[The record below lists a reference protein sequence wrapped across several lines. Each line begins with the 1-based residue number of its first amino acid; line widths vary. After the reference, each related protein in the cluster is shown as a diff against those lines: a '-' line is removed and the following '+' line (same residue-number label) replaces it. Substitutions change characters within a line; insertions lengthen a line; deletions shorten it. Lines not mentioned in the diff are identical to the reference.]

1 MTAPRHGHERGQ
13 AAVLLI
19 GVLAL
24 AVAFVGLAVDGARLL
39 TVRRDLHA
47 VADSAALAGASAI
60 DERAYRESVGRDI
73 RLDAQ
78 LAREAAMRVIAGSG
92 LPADATAEVSVD
104 DTGVDVRITR
114 DVPTVLLRVV
124 GLAGEHIGAHARAAP
139 RRL

>member
-1 MTAPRHGHERGQ
+1 MTAAAGRERGQ
-13 AAVLLI
+13 AAVLLL

-39 TVRRDLHA
+39 TVRRDLYA

-60 DERAYRESVGRDI
+60 DEHAYRESVGRDI

-78 LAREAAMRVIAGSG
+78 LAREAALRVVAASA
-92 LPADATAEVSVD
+92 LPADTTVEVNVYA
-104 DTGVDVRITR
+104 TGVDVRIAR

-124 GLAGEHIGAHARAAP
+124 GLAGERIGAHARAEP
-139 RRL
+139 RRV

>member
-1 MTAPRHGHERGQ
+1 M
-13 AAVLLI
+13 LLL

-39 TVRRDLHA
+39 TVRRDLYA

-60 DERAYRESVGRDI
+60 DEHAYRESVGRDI

-78 LAREAAMRVIAGSG
+78 LAREAALRVVAASA
-92 LPADATAEVSVD
+92 LPADTTVEVNVYA
-104 DTGVDVRITR
+104 TGVDVRIAR

-124 GLAGEHIGAHARAAP
+124 GLAGERIGAHARAEP
-139 RRL
+139 RRV

>member
-24 AVAFVGLAVDGARLL
+24 AVAFVGLAVDGARVL

-73 RLDAQ
+73 RLCTAGRAS
-78 LAREAAMRVIAGSG
+78 ARHGPRSRA
-92 LPADATAEVSVD
+92 
-104 DTGVDVRITR
+104 R
-114 DVPTVLLRVV
+114 DRRN
-124 GLAGEHIGAHARAAP
+124 RAADSG
-139 RRL
+139 RTRHGVGHR

>member
-1 MTAPRHGHERGQ
+1 MIAGRARREGGQ
-13 AAVLLI
+13 AAVLLL

-24 AVAFVGLAVDGARLL
+24 AVVFVALAVDGARLL

-60 DERAYRESVGRDI
+60 DEHAYRETVGHDI

-78 LAREAAMRVIAGSG
+78 LARDAAERVLAASG
-92 LPADATAEVSVD
+92 LPEGTTVQVD
-104 DTGVDVRITR
+104 VDETGVDVRITR
-114 DVPTVLLRVV
+114 DVPTVLLRTA
-124 GLAGEHIGAHARAAP
+124 GLTSERIGAHARAEP